1 MRRLLQFS
9 TLLLMVT
16 VVAAPI
22 SEAMDRWDPPG
33 LGHDTE
39 FKLVCLAICLALV
52 VLVSQLLAM
61 SQQVISLVAA
71 LVAPAIADDR
81 VLSVARRSVPASAA
95 AYSPPLQ
102 I

>member
-1 MRRLLQFS
+1 MRRLLQLS

-39 FKLVCLAICLALV
+39 FALVALVICLALV
-52 VLVSQLLAM
+52 MLVSRMLAVLG
-61 SQQVISLVAA
+61 QAISLVAA
-71 LVAPAIADDR
+71 LMAPAFDDR
-81 VLSVARRSVPASAA
+81 PGPSWSGQRGVLASAA
-95 AYSPPLQ
+95 FSPPLR